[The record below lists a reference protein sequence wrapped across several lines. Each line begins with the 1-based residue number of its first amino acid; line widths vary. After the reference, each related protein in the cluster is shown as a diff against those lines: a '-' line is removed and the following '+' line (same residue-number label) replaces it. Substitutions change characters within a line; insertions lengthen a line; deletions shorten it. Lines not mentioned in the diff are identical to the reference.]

1 MYRRFFKRVLDVSIA
16 VLALLLLSPVML
28 AVALLIYLEDRGSV
42 FFRQIRVGAGGRE
55 FEFVKFRSMPEGT
68 RSVPST
74 EAGSIPVTR
83 VGRFIRRTN
92 IDELPQLFAVIRGE
106 MSLVGPRPALPKQD
120 ALCAIR
126 RQNGSIDCV
135 PGMTGLAQVNAYDG
149 MPEEEKAEYD
159 GEYARSLSLMT
170 DLRVILRTFGY
181 LTRKPPVY

>member
-126 RQNGSIDCV
+126 RQNGSIDCL